1 MTEKAIKIRLMR
13 DSDFHAVVKIDEQIL
28 KASRLE
34 YYQLKFE
41 RLFKSKD
48 YLPTSFVAEEEDG
61 SIVGFLMGEL
71 FIGEFGI
78 YQEVASLDTIGVD
91 PSYQHKGVGKKL
103 MHEFID
109 HLRQI
114 GVNKITTLVNWND
127 SKLIQFFSANRF
139 SPSTTINLE
148 RSI

>member
-1 MTEKAIKIRLMR
+1 MTEKTINIRLME
-13 DSDFHAVVKIDEQIL
+13 DNDLDAVVKIDEKIMNT
-28 KASRLE
+28 SRLE

-41 RLFKSKD
+41 RLFKSHD
-48 YLPTSFVAEEEDG
+48 YLPTSFVAEDRG
-61 SIVGFLMGEL
+61 AVVGFLMGEL
-71 FIGEFGI
+71 YMGEFGI

-91 PSYQHKGVGKKL
+91 PSYQHAGIGKKL

-114 GVNKITTLVNWND
+114 GVHKINTLVNWND
-127 SKLIQFFSANRF
+127 SKLIKFFSANQF
-139 SPSTTINLE
+139 SPSKTINLE